1 MNISPKELKQLLE
14 EIDRLRRENAM
25 LREAAG
31 IHVASEDD
39 SQPLEVT
46 AEERN
51 ALLRKTV

>member
-1 MNISPKELKQLLE
+1 MNISPKELQQLLE

-31 IHVASEDD
+31 IRITHKDD
-39 SQPLEVT
+39 SEPVEVSIK
-46 AEERN
+46 ERN